1 MLNKSLERLI
11 EYFFF
16 KYQVTCEKLF
26 VFLILNN
33 LNKVQFLVVGLV
45 GMTAFKIVT
54 KARNGKFKQNIL
66 L

>member
-1 MLNKSLERLI
+1 
-11 EYFFF
+11 
-16 KYQVTCEKLF
+16 